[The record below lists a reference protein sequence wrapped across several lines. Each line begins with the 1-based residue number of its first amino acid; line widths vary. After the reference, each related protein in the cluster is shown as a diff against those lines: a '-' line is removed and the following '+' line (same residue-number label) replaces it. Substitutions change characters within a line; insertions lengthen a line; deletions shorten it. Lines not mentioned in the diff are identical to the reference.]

1 MRKGV
6 LIALCLLLALGLAAC
21 AEQETAPSVSEQSS
35 VLEQSDNSDNEDI
48 LESQSSEAEVQESS
62 ENNTDEAEKGEQKLK
77 LVIEGQEFDVTL
89 YDTPAANSLYDMLP
103 LELTFEDFNGIE
115 KIAYLDNELT
125 TEGEPDGCDPDVGDL
140 CLYAPW
146 GNLSIFYNDFRYSNS
161 LIKLGHIDSGMD
173 IISSMDEDF
182 SASLEKAE

>member
-1 MRKGV
+1 MKKGV

-21 AEQETAPSVSEQSS
+21 AEQQTSPSVSEQSS
-35 VLEQSDNSDNEDI
+35 ILEQSDNSGNADR
-48 LESQSSEAEVQESS
+48 LESQSSDPQVQETS
-62 ENNTDEAEKGEQKLK
+62 ENNTDEAEKEEQKMK
-77 LVIEGQEFDVTL
+77 LVIEGQEFDVIL
-89 YDTPAANSLYDMLP
+89 YDTPAANAHYDMLP
-103 LELTFEDFNGIE
+103 LDLTFEDFNSVE
-115 KIAYLDNELT
+115 KIAYLENELT

-173 IISSMDEDF
+173 IISSMDKDF

>member
-1 MRKGV
+1 MKKSILIVLGV
-6 LIALCLLLALGLAAC
+6 LLCFSLAAC
-21 AEQETAPSVSEQSS
+21 TEQKAQPIVSEERSEQEQAPP
-35 VLEQSDNSDNEDI
+35 QSDTDNPEIQETD
-48 LESQSSEAEVQESS
+48 SQTQESS
-62 ENNTDEAEKGEQKLK
+62 PSNTRTLETGEQKLK
-77 LVIEGQEFDVTL
+77 LVIEGQVFDVTL

-103 LELTFEDFNGIE
+103 LDLTFEDFNGVE

>member
-1 MRKGV
+1 MQN
-6 LIALCLLLALGLAAC
+6 I
-21 AEQETAPSVSEQSS
+21 
-35 VLEQSDNSDNEDI
+35 
-48 LESQSSEAEVQESS
+48 
-62 ENNTDEAEKGEQKLK
+62 
-77 LVIEGQEFDVTL
+77 
-89 YDTPAANSLYDMLP
+89 
-103 LELTFEDFNGIE
+103 FEDFNGIE